1 MCSSLF
7 CCMFGFPTITSH
19 METNYMVSTL
29 PKWLL
34 FFPHSLWLVVTA
46 KVLLIVRLMPTLFIN
61 TFLLSVLYD
70 QDHTPP
76 LPPCSAFFHPS
87 FFDCSDHKALEEIK
101 PNFLLEN
108 SGDFWCWNNS
118 FYGLSTYKWTWIYCQ
133 EKKHPWKW
141 GKDWRIIMYPN
152 HKFN

>member
-1 MCSSLF
+1 MMCSSLF
-7 CCMFGFPTITSH
+7 CCMFGFPTITPH

-108 SGDFWCWNNS
+108 SGDFDAGITASMVFQPINEPGYTAKRKNIHES
-118 FYGLSTYKWTWIYCQ
+118 GVKTG
-133 EKKHPWKW
+133 E
-141 GKDWRIIMYPN
+141 
-152 HKFN
+152 